1 MATTQSMR
9 FIGYARVSTR
19 DQETDLQLDA
29 LRAAGVT
36 HVYQEKASS
45 VGHRPEL
52 ERCLSSIRAG
62 DTFVVYK
69 LDRVARS
76 LTDLLAIID
85 RIRDVGANIRSLN
98 EPLDTSSPM
107 GVFVLQILGAVAQL
121 ERGIIRERVIA
132 GQVAAI
138 SRGKAHGRPATL
150 SADDEAC
157 VWSRWTLGEKNKE
170 ALARSFGVGR
180 SVIDRVIRLRLNP
193 EDPRYGPKRPVLGPL
208 LAAA

>member
-1 MATTQSMR
+1 MAGSQSTR
-9 FIGYARVSTR
+9 FVGYARVSTR

-29 LRAAGVT
+29 LRSAGVT
-36 HVYQEKASS
+36 DVFQEKASS

-52 ERCLSSIRAG
+52 ERCLDSLSAG

-76 LTDLLAIID
+76 LTDQLSIID
-85 RIRDVGANIRSLN
+85 RIRDAGAHIRSLN

-107 GVFVLQILGAVAQL
+107 GIFVLQILGAVAQL

-150 SADDEAC
+150 SSLDEAA
-157 VWSRWTLGEKNKE
+157 VWDRWSRGEKNKE

-180 SVIDRVIRLRLNP
+180 SVVDRVIRLRMNP
-193 EDPRYGPKRPVLGPL
+193 NDSRYGPKRPVLGPL
-208 LAAA
+208 LAA